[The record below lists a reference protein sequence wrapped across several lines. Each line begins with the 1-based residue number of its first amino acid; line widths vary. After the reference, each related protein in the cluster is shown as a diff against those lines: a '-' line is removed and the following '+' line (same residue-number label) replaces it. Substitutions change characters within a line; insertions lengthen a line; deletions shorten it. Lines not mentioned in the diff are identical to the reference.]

1 MNKEID
7 SKIKNWISSIAGVI
21 DFETLDETN
30 EINTPND
37 GIVVLKSEKQK
48 NAIDVYIGLITL
60 VSISAKNIVEEIYQ
74 IINYNLKQINWKIGK
89 LCVYIKGT
97 K

>member
-21 DFETLDETN
+21 DFETLDEFN

-74 IINYNLKQINWKIGK
+74 IINYNLKKINWKIGK